1 MNLIQCFQKNSKWYK
16 EAARNG
22 TPVGILWHDTGAGN
36 PTLKR
41 YVQPHETDA
50 NYADMIKLLGKNPYN
65 NDWNHIAH
73 DAGVNAWIGKL
84 ADGSVATIQAG
95 EWDIHAWGCG
105 GGAKGSCN
113 GYTKTSSG
121 TTWVKPFWIQF
132 EICDDGY
139 KDKVY
144 FEKVYKEACE
154 FTAYICKQF
163 NIDPNGTVMFNGIKV
178 PTIIC
183 HQDSYKY
190 RLGSNHGDVYSWFN
204 KMGKTMDDV
213 RKDVAAL
220 LGATTPVVKPFEP
233 TIYRV
238 QVGAFANKSNADKL
252 AAELKSKGYSAFVTS
267 SATTPAA
274 PATPAVAQPTGFVVG
289 DKVKCN
295 DGVTKFSNGTR
306 MASFVSK
313 ATLYVRAVESSGKVL
328 LVSTEPIKTVYTG
341 RVNASDVH
349 KI

>member
-1 MNLIQCFQKNSKWYK
+1 MNLIQCFQKNSSWYK
-16 EAARNG
+16 GARRNG
-22 TPVGILWHDTGAGN
+22 RPVGILWHDTGAGN
-36 PTLKR
+36 PYLKR

-50 NYADMIKLLGKNPYN
+50 NYAEMIKLLGKNHYN
-65 NDWNHIAH
+65 NDWNHTKRE
-73 DAGVNAWIGKL
+73 AGLNAWIGKL

-105 GGAKGSCN
+105 GGTKGSCN
-113 GYTKTSSG
+113 GYTKTSAG
-121 TTWVKPFWIQF
+121 TTWIKPFWIQF

-139 KDKVY
+139 KDKAY

-163 NIDPNGTVMFNGIKV
+163 NIDPNGTVVFNGVKV

-190 RLGSNHGDVYSWFN
+190 QLGSNHGDVYLWFN

-220 LGATTPVVKPFEP
+220 LGATTPVVKPDEP
-233 TIYRV
+233 QKPTTIYRV
-238 QVGAFANKSNADKL
+238 QVGAFSNKSNADKL
-252 AAELKSKGYSAFVTS
+252 VVELKSKGYDAFVTS
-267 SATTPAA
+267 TPAA
-274 PATPAVAQPTGFVVG
+274 PEVAQPAGFVVG

-295 DGVTKFSNGTR
+295 DGVTKFSNGVK
-306 MASFVSK
+306 MSSFVPK

-328 LVSTEPIKTVYTG
+328 LVSTEPVKTVYTG